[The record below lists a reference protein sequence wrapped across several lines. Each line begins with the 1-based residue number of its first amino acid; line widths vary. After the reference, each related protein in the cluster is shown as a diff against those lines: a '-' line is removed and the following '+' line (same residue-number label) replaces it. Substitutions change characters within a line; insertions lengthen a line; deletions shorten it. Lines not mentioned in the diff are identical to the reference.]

1 MGGIVDNLKLAVDL
15 AATWPSY
22 FVVWVLSELILRV
35 HITERVFYRPMK
47 SLATLGTDRET
58 PGPIV
63 IPSDPPGGDV
73 NADPTACSPDGPIM
87 NGEGSKESYV
97 AAAEPLVE
105 IESVVRGKPFHPSA
119 AGSIGVLISDG
130 AHADCVMAICS
141 RATAVVVAPRSPA
154 VHKALRIGPGALVEA
169 NLVHICG
176 QPLGLP
182 ARYYQLNLHYQ
193 KCDEQKGQKQS
204 ASKEDNAYSPLS
216 KGHI

>member
-1 MGGIVDNLKLAVDL
+1 MGGIVDDLKLAVDL

-47 SLATLGTDRET
+47 SLATLGADRET
-58 PGPIV
+58 PRPIV

-105 IESVVRGKPFHPSA
+105 IESVVRRKPFHPSA
-119 AGSIGVLISDG
+119 AGSIGVLIFDG
-130 AHADCVMAICS
+130 AHADCVLATCS
-141 RATAVVVAPRSPA
+141 RATAVIVAPRSPA
-154 VHKALRIGPGALVEA
+154 MHQPLRIDPSALIEA
-169 NLVHICG
+169 NLMHI
-176 QPLGLP
+176 
-182 ARYYQLNLHYQ
+182 
-193 KCDEQKGQKQS
+193 
-204 ASKEDNAYSPLS
+204 
-216 KGHI
+216 